1 LFLPPRIRGY
11 HSDQLKLP
19 GFATGAIES
28 YYYALP
34 ESKLKMQEYWPV
46 SLGSSSW
53 VFSHT
58 ADTLLFLLCDS
69 FPTGVGSFLRSRIT
83 RELAEH

>member
-1 LFLPPRIRGY
+1 MPSSVGYICRCFLPSLKSLFLPPRIRGY
-11 HSDQLKLP
+11 HSDRLKLP
-19 GFATGAIES
+19 GFATGVIES

-53 VFSHT
+53 VFSHGGYI
-58 ADTLLFLLCDS
+58 TLL
-69 FPTGVGSFLRSRIT
+69 T
-83 RELAEH
+83 